1 MGIHMR
7 GIFAILSAM
16 LLTLLLMLGN
26 LFITMDQTNVEQAPS
41 TPPDY
46 HIQIITQS
54 TDEHFWTLFQEGA
67 LKASKD
73 LNLYV
78 EFVPIPPRNVDALV
92 ETVQKAIYSKV
103 DGIALQPVDYD
114 ETREVT
120 NSALAAGIPVINYEN
135 DKYLIPEVSVVGSNS
150 YDIGYTAGSMINPA
164 TKGQANI
171 AVILDEGSNQGDSEY
186 KNMKIQGILDAISSY
201 GRMNLSEIY
210 TLDSGMFEAERLT
223 NTILTEKK
231 EINVIMC
238 TDEKST
244 PAVAQVLVDSNK
256 VGDVKVI
263 GYGTMSQTL
272 NYIRKGVIYG
282 TVSPDAYEIGYQ
294 TVEQL
299 YESIKGEALSDSI
312 YTELFTID
320 NSNVDQYN
328 MESKER
334 KDENIN

>member
-1 MGIHMR
+1 MR

-26 LFITMDQTNVEQAPS
+26 LFITINQTNVEQLPGNS
-41 TPPDY
+41 PEY
-46 HIQIITQS
+46 HIQIITQN

-67 LKASKD
+67 LNASKD

-78 EFVPIPPRNVDALV
+78 EFVPIAPRNVDVLV
-92 ETVQKAIYSKV
+92 ETVQKAIYSKI
-103 DGIALQPVDYD
+103 DGIALQPADYIG
-114 ETREVT
+114 TQEVT
-120 NSALAAGIPVINYEN
+120 KKALDAGIPVINYEN
-135 DKYLIPEVSVVGSNS
+135 DKYLIPELAVVGSNS
-150 YDIGYTAGSMINPA
+150 YDIGYTAGKMVSPA
-164 TKGQANI
+164 TNGDANI
-171 AVILDEGSNQGDSEY
+171 AVILDEGSKQGDSEY
-186 KNMKIQGILDAISSY
+186 KNMKVQGIIDAIAAY
-201 GRMNLSEIY
+201 GRVNISEIY
-210 TLDSGMFEAERLT
+210 TLDAGMFEAERLT

-231 EINVIMC
+231 DINVIIC

-282 TVSPDAYEIGYQ
+282 TVSPNAYEIGYQ

-299 YESIKGEALSDSI
+299 YESIKGEAVSDSI

-328 MESKER
+328 TESKER
-334 KDENIN
+334 KDENIK

>member
-1 MGIHMR
+1 
-7 GIFAILSAM
+7 
-16 LLTLLLMLGN
+16 MLGN
-26 LFITMDQTNVEQAPS
+26 LFITINQTNVEQLPGNS
-41 TPPDY
+41 PEY
-46 HIQIITQS
+46 HIQIITQN

-67 LKASKD
+67 LNASKD

-78 EFVPIPPRNVDALV
+78 EFVPIAPRNVDVLV
-92 ETVQKAIYSKV
+92 ETVQKAIYSKI
-103 DGIALQPVDYD
+103 DGIALQPADYIG
-114 ETREVT
+114 TQEVT
-120 NSALAAGIPVINYEN
+120 KKALDAGIPVINYEN
-135 DKYLIPEVSVVGSNS
+135 DKYLIPELAVVGSNS
-150 YDIGYTAGSMINPA
+150 YDIGYTAGKMVSPA
-164 TKGQANI
+164 TNGDANI
-171 AVILDEGSNQGDSEY
+171 AVILDEGSKQGDSEY
-186 KNMKIQGILDAISSY
+186 KNMKVQGIIDAIAAY
-201 GRMNLSEIY
+201 GRVNISEIY
-210 TLDSGMFEAERLT
+210 TLDAGMFEAERLT

-231 EINVIMC
+231 DINVIIC

-282 TVSPDAYEIGYQ
+282 TVSPNAYEIGYQ

-299 YESIKGEALSDSI
+299 YESIKGEAVSDSI

-328 MESKER
+328 TESKER
-334 KDENIN
+334 KDENIK